1 MNSTENTNYDEY
13 VYDDRANNAPLN
25 NNLATSSV
33 PEAKYSTY
41 SPNFEVSFKKYKN
54 KEVQDIYDDE
64 NYCLARS
71 SSSHRKDEEHIEKEQ
86 PFKWKKILIICLV
99 VIFIFLFAMFGGYV
113 GSLINR
119 NIVLNIQKLFY
130 LQIS

>member
-1 MNSTENTNYDEY
+1 MNLTEENNYDEY
-13 VYDDRANNAPLN
+13 VYDEGANDTPRN
-25 NNLATSSV
+25 NNLNTSSV
-33 PEAKYSTY
+33 PEAKFSKS
-41 SPNFEVSFKKYKN
+41 SPKFEASFKKYKN

-71 SSSHRKDEEHIEKEQ
+71 SSSQRKDEEQILKEK

-99 VIFIFLFAMFGGYV
+99 VIFIFLLAMFGGYV

-119 NIVLNIQKLFY
+119 NIVLNI
-130 LQIS
+130 